1 MTTTTIHAAPIAFS
15 VGEVAELL
23 GCSPDT
29 VRRMI
34 SAGRLEAA
42 QPLGKGGR
50 VFVGRSS
57 IERLF
62 DEAAADVRSDRERGR

>member
-1 MTTTTIHAAPIAFS
+1 MVTAVHAAPIAFS

-23 GCSPDT
+23 GCSADT
-29 VRRMI
+29 VRRLI
-34 SAGRLEAA
+34 ASGRLDAI

-62 DEAAADVRSDRERGR
+62 DESVVGFTGR

>member
-1 MTTTTIHAAPIAFS
+1 MATTTIYAAPIAFS

-23 GCSPDT
+23 GCSTDT

-34 SAGRLEAA
+34 GPARSDSTPR
-42 QPLGKGGR
+42 KGGR

-62 DEAAADVRSDRERGR
+62 DEAGADVSGDVVSGAGS